1 MITCLNFASDIST
14 HCPCILWL
22 GRCANKSKDKIIIK
36 NKNVCFW
43 PHLQFTSLFSFCDLF
58 LWLVPPVT
66 PPHGT
71 QVFEQIVEANED
83 KTSPMYFSL
92 CGWFELLLSWNT
104 WTLFKIYFWL
114 HLITVVKYFHLLSF
128 VLHVQAWKCYSD
140 VFTEWFVDPI
150 KISSCLWNE
159 IWPIWSCFLQLSL
172 IILSDIAL
180 WVWFF
185 FTIIF
190 QPKSIGLIV

>member
-14 HCPCILWL
+14 HCPCIPWL
-22 GRCANKSKDKIIIK
+22 GRYANKSKDKIIIK

-43 PHLQFTSLFSFCDLF
+43 PHWQFTSLFSFCDLF

-66 PPHGT
+66 SPHGT

-114 HLITVVKYFHLLSF
+114 HLITVVNIFVYFPLSCMSKLENAILMFLPNGLLIRSRSHHVSEMKFDQFGHVFFSF
-128 VLHVQAWKCYSD
+128 H
-140 VFTEWFVDPI
+140 
-150 KISSCLWNE
+150 
-159 IWPIWSCFLQLSL
+159 
-172 IILSDIAL
+172 
-180 WVWFF
+180 
-185 FTIIF
+185 
-190 QPKSIGLIV
+190 